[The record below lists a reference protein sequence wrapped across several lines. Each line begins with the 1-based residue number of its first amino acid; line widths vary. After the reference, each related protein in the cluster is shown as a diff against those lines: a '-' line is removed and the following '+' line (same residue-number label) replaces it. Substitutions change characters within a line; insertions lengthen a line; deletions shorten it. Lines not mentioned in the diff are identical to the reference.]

1 MNDRMKES
9 LSALVDGEADELEIR
24 RLLNQLEGDDELRA
38 SWQRYQLTSELMRAD
53 ASGEGT
59 PDETFADIDLSRG
72 IMQAIDGEPMEEV
85 PAKAR
90 PQAVEVAAAGR
101 RGINWLASAAVAAS
115 VTLAVLVGVRLNQ
128 ESLAPQL
135 ADQAALPQ
143 SDQQL
148 AGHAAVPDSQQL
160 QQAQRK
166 LQQYVL
172 QHTENAALNTGK
184 GMMPYARVASF
195 DQPDDE
201 AAEAVPL
208 PAETADGKS
217 AE

>member
-24 RLLNQLEGDDELRA
+24 RLLNQLESDDELRA
-38 SWQRYQLTSELMRAD
+38 SWQRYQLMSELMRAD

-59 PDETFADIDLSRG
+59 SDETFADIDLSRG
-72 IMQAIDGEPMEEV
+72 IMQALDGEPMEEV

-90 PQAVEVAAAGR
+90 PQTAEVAAIGR
-101 RGINWLASAAVAAS
+101 RGINWLASVAVAAS

-128 ESLAPQL
+128 ESPAPQL
-135 ADQAALPQ
+135 ADQAALPR

-148 AGHAAVPDSQQL
+148 AGRAAVPDSQQL

-201 AAEAVPL
+201 AAEAVPQ